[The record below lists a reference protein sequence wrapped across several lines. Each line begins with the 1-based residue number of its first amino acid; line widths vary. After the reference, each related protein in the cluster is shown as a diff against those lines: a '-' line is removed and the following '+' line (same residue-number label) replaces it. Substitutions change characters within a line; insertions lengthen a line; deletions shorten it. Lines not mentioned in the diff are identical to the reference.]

1 MDSVP
6 MIRGEKERLI
16 YTAIT
21 VLLCVGLCV
30 CIGIRVR
37 MERKSLSGPY
47 DGIDIGC
54 SGETIISILGEEP
67 STVLPVE
74 LFYADTIMVFSD
86 FTYLD
91 MTGQMTYWMKDDS
104 LVMSVFHPEG
114 FNYTRDI
121 ELTYQNQFEKDFGTV
136 ELSAGGFGF
145 DASTVR
151 YAYVLSSPV
160 DSSVDETMVLLLMY
174 YKRDALFILKSL
186 YSPNL
191 PVIVNDIQEVLFSE

>member
-1 MDSVP
+1 MAISSK
-6 MIRGEKERLI
+6 EKTVYIL
-16 YTAIT
+16 IT
-21 VLLCVGLCV
+21 VILFIGLCI
-30 CIGIRVR
+30 CLSIRFSPGKKV
-37 MERKSLSGPY
+37 SSGPY
-47 DGIDIGC
+47 DGIDIGS
-54 SGETIISILGEEP
+54 SGETITSIAGEEP
-67 STVLPVE
+67 SEVLPLD

-86 FTYLD
+86 YTYLD

-121 ELTYQNQFEKDFGTV
+121 ELTYQKKFEIDFGTV

-145 DASTVR
+145 DPATVH

-160 DSSVDETMVLLLMY
+160 DNDVDETMVLLLMY